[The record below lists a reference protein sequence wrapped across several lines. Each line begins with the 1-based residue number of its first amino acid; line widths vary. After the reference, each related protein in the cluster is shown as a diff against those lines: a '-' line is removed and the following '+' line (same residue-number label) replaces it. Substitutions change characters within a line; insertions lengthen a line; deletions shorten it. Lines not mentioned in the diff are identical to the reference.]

1 VEAILALEDG
11 RVFRGRAFG
20 AAGERC
26 GEVVFNTSL
35 TGYQE
40 ILTDPSYRGQIVA
53 MTCPEIGNVGT
64 NGIDLESR
72 TPQVEGFV
80 VRELVETP
88 SSWRANQGLHEYLRE
103 HRVPGIAEVDTR
115 ALTRHLRTRG
125 AMKGLLG
132 SGAVDAES
140 LVRKAREAPGLEAQ
154 DLVRA
159 VTCAVPYGWS
169 APREARFATALDP
182 AGPERRL
189 RLVAF
194 DFGAKRNIFRL
205 LWETGFDVTVVPATY
220 GADDVRALAPDAV
233 FLSNGPGDP
242 ETCTYAIRTVRDL
255 LGKVPIFGICLGHQI
270 AGLALDARTFKLK
283 FGHRGANHP
292 VKDLR
297 TSKVS
302 VTSQN
307 HGYAVDPDS
316 LPAGAVVTHL
326 SLNDGT
332 CEGFVHPEAKL
343 LAVQYH
349 PESSP
354 GPHDSLA
361 LFREF
366 RAMAGAGAAART
378 VASEGRA

>member
-11 RVFRGRAFG
+11 RIFRGRAFG
-20 AAGERC
+20 APGERA
-26 GEVVFNTSL
+26 GEVVFNTAL

-40 ILTDPSYRGQIVA
+40 ILTDPSYRGQIVT

-64 NGIDLESR
+64 NGIDLESE

-80 VRELVETP
+80 VRELSDTT
-88 SSWRANQGLHEYLRE
+88 SSWRSNQGLHEYLRE

-125 AMKGLLG
+125 AMKGVVA
-132 SGAVDAES
+132 SGAADPET
-140 LVRKAREAPGLEAQ
+140 LVRKAKQAPGLEAQ

-159 VTCAVPYGWS
+159 VTCAAPYGWS
-169 APREARFATALDP
+169 APREPRFAAALDP
-182 AGPERRL
+182 AGAGKRL
-189 RLVAF
+189 RLAAF

-205 LWETGFDVTVVPATY
+205 LWEIGFDVTVVPATFS
-220 GADDVRALAPDAV
+220 AADVRALAPDAV

-316 LPAGAVVTHL
+316 LPRGAVVTHL
-326 SLNDGT
+326 NLNDGT
-332 CEGFVHPEAKL
+332 CEGFLHPEARL

-354 GPHDSLA
+354 GPHDSLS

-366 RAMAGAGAAART
+366 REMARGTGATRS
-378 VASEGRA
+378 VASEGRQ